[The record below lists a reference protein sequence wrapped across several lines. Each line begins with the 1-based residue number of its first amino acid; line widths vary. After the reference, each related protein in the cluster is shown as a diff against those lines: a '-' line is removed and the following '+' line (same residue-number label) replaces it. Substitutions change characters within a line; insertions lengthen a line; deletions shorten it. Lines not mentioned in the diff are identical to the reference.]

1 MHGLILDIIF
11 ICDKGNYSRE
21 DSRWIKKVLK
31 QVEGVHTILNHSKT
45 FKVVLCF
52 CF

>member
-31 QVEGVHTILNHSKT
+31 QTGILNHSKT